1 MTDAVQE
8 QIRARYASLTAA
20 IERPAPTGELSE
32 AYGEMG
38 SVLMAARYA
47 EAPEPFYLNAQ
58 ALAPD
63 DRRWPYYLGHLYTT
77 QGAFQN
83 AAASF
88 DQALALQPDDVPALI
103 SLAEVHLAQGRP
115 EAAEPLLAQALALQS
130 DSVWARIG
138 LGRAALM
145 RQEYDQAVERLE
157 DALAVDPE
165 AADIRYP
172 LAMAYRGLGELEKAE
187 VHLQRRDE
195 GTVRRPDP
203 LMQAMRDSL
212 RSPSAYERE
221 GIQALGSGDWEAAA
235 AAFRR
240 GIELAPENPSL
251 RHRLGTA
258 LYMLGNERE
267 GQAQFEEAL
276 RVSPD
281 YAEAHYSLGL
291 ILEGSGRFEE
301 ALHRFSTA
309 VRHAPSYV
317 EARVRLARLLRRAGR
332 PNEALAEYDRVIAAD
347 PQGAEA
353 QFGYAMTLVLLGRY
367 QDARDRLETGMTRH
381 PDQPMFGKALARLL
395 AAAPDV
401 RTRDGQRALTLVQ
414 ELLAQERSFDLGEA
428 MAMALA
434 EVGRYEE
441 AASWQR
447 EVISMADAGGALRPR
462 AVDGRESPA
471 VRTRGTV
478 PHSLARRRDA
488 VNAFRDCRGR
498 ETSSLHRGQPKP
510 RYHRS
515 VREHSDGGQERDE
528 RRDRIL
534 GLRQRTGDHDLV
546 VTVRVRPVGNRPRR
560 PVVVLR
566 HLLRGYPLEP
576 ARIRRGLRHV
586 VGPLDHASQATMK
599 SRW

>member
-1 MTDAVQE
+1 MRRGPGLTTKRAPHRSQYCSPFHHLLLAWAVAIAAAGCAADPGAPASEESAPRAPDGQALRPTPLPDLSEMTDAVQE
-8 QIRARYASLTAA
+8 QIRARFASLKAA

-38 SVLMAARYA
+38 NVLMAARYA

-77 QGAFQN
+77 QGAFAM

-103 SLAEVHLAQGRP
+103 SLGEVHLAQGRP
-115 EAAEPLLAQALALQS
+115 EAAEPLLAQALALQP

-145 RQEYDQAVERLE
+145 RQEYQQAVERLE

-165 AADIRYP
+165 AADIHYP
-172 LAMAYRGLGELEKAE
+172 LAMAYRGLGELEEAE
-187 VHLQRRDE
+187 AHLQQRDS

-267 GQAQFEEAL
+267 GQAQFEAAL

-309 VRHAPSYV
+309 VRHEPSYV

-347 PQGAEA
+347 PEGAEA
-353 QFGYAMTLVLLGRY
+353 RFGYAMTLVLLGRY
-367 QDARDRLETGMTRH
+367 QEARERLEEGMTRH
-381 PDQPMFGKALARLL
+381 PDQPMFAKALARLL
-395 AAAPDV
+395 AAAPDARV
-401 RTRDGQRALTLVQ
+401 RDGQRALALVQ
-414 ELLAQERSFDLGEA
+414 ELLARERSFDLGEA

-434 EVGRYEE
+434 EVGRYAE

-447 EVISMADAGGALRPR
+447 EVMSMADQAG
-462 AVDGRESPA
+462 
-471 VRTRGTV
+471 
-478 PHSLARRRDA
+478 
-488 VNAFRDCRGR
+488 
-498 ETSSLHRGQPKP
+498 
-510 RYHRS
+510 RY
-515 VREHSDGGQERDE
+515 
-528 RRDRIL
+528 
-534 GLRQRTGDHDLV
+534 DLV
-546 VTVRVRPVGNRPRR
+546 QLMSGN
-560 PVVVLR
+560 LR
-566 HLLRGYPLEP
+566 LYERGEP
-576 ARIRRGLRHV
+576 
-586 VGPLDHASQATMK
+586 
-599 SRW
+599 SRTPWRDDEMP

>member
-1 MTDAVQE
+1 MRRQYAPSSRVATRAPRHSRCHAHRRGLLVTVAWAVAATLAGCTADTGAPAPGESLTTASGEQLQGTPLPDLSEMSTAVQD
-8 QIRARYASLTAA
+8 QIRERYASLASA
-20 IERPAPTGELSE
+20 IEQAATDGELSE

-38 SVLMAARYA
+38 NVLMAARYA
-47 EAPEPFYLNAQ
+47 DAPEPFYRNAQ

-77 QGAFQN
+77 QGAFAK

-88 DQALALQPDDVPALI
+88 DEALALQPDDVPTLI
-103 SLAEVHLAQGRP
+103 SLGEVHIAQGEP
-115 EAAEPLLAQALALQS
+115 EAAEPLLTKALSLQP
-130 DSVWARIG
+130 DSIWARIG

-145 RQEYDQAVERLE
+145 RQDYPLAVERLE

-165 AADIRYP
+165 AADIHYP
-172 LAMAYRGLGELEKAE
+172 LAMAYRGLGELEAAE
-187 VHLQRRDE
+187 AHLQLRGS

-212 RSPSAYERE
+212 QSPSAYERE

-258 LYMLGNERE
+258 LFMMGNQRE

-276 RVSPD
+276 RVSPQ

-309 VRHAPSYV
+309 VRHEPSYV
-317 EARVRLARLLRRAGR
+317 EARVRLARLLRRVGR
-332 PNEALAEYDRVIAAD
+332 WNEALSEYSRVIAAD

-353 QFGYAMTLVLLGRY
+353 PFGYAMTLALLGRY
-367 QDARDRLETGMTRH
+367 QEARDRLEDGIARY
-381 PDQPMFGKALARLL
+381 PDQQMFANALARLL
-395 AAAPDV
+395 AAAPDA
-401 RTRDGQRALTLVQ
+401 RARDGQRALTLVQ
-414 ELLAQERSFDLGEA
+414 ELLARERSFDLGEA

-434 EVGRYEE
+434 EVGRYAE

-447 EVISMADAGGALRPR
+447 EVMSMADQAGRYDLVQLMAGNLR
-462 AVDGRESPA
+462 
-471 VRTRGTV
+471 
-478 PHSLARRRDA
+478 L
-488 VNAFRDCRGR
+488 
-498 ETSSLHRGQPKP
+498 
-510 RYHRS
+510 Y
-515 VREHSDGGQERDE
+515 E
-528 RRDRIL
+528 RREPS
-534 GLRQRTGDHDLV
+534 RTPWRDDEM
-546 VTVRVRPVGNRPRR
+546 P
-560 PVVVLR
+560 
-566 HLLRGYPLEP
+566 
-576 ARIRRGLRHV
+576 
-586 VGPLDHASQATMK
+586 
-599 SRW
+599 

>member
-1 MTDAVQE
+1 MRRGPGLPARRAPDRSRRPPHRSRCYGAWATWPRTGTNDSQRRPHRSRCYAAFHYGLLAWAVAIAVAGCAADPGTPASEESAPNAPDGQPLRPTPLPDLSEMTDAVQE
-8 QIRARYASLTAA
+8 QIRARYAALTSA

-32 AYGEMG
+32 AYGGMG
-38 SVLMAARYA
+38 NVLMAARYA

-77 QGAFQN
+77 QGAFEK

-88 DQALALQPDDVPALI
+88 DQALALLPDDVPALI

-115 EAAEPLLAQALALQS
+115 EAAEPLLTQALALQP

-138 LGRAALM
+138 SGRAALM

-165 AADIRYP
+165 AADIHYP

-187 VHLQRRDE
+187 AHLQRRDE

-258 LYMLGNERE
+258 LYMLGNERA
-267 GQAQFEEAL
+267 GQAQFEAAL

-281 YAEAHYSLGL
+281 HAEAHYSLGL
-291 ILEGSGRFEE
+291 ILEGNGRFEE

-347 PQGAEA
+347 LQGAEA
-353 QFGYAMTLVLLGRY
+353 RFGYAMTLVLLGRY
-367 QDARDRLETGMTRH
+367 QDASDRLEAGMTRW
-381 PDQPMFGKALARLL
+381 PDQPMFAKALARLL
-395 AAAPDV
+395 AAAPDA
-401 RTRDGQRALTLVQ
+401 RTRDGQRALALVQ
-414 ELLAQERSFDLGEA
+414 ELLARERSFDLGEA

-434 EVGRYEE
+434 EVGRYAE

-447 EVISMADAGGALRPR
+447 EVMSMADQAG
-462 AVDGRESPA
+462 
-471 VRTRGTV
+471 
-478 PHSLARRRDA
+478 
-488 VNAFRDCRGR
+488 
-498 ETSSLHRGQPKP
+498 
-510 RYHRS
+510 RY
-515 VREHSDGGQERDE
+515 
-528 RRDRIL
+528 
-534 GLRQRTGDHDLV
+534 DLV
-546 VTVRVRPVGNRPRR
+546 QLMAGN
-560 PVVVLR
+560 LR
-566 HLLRGYPLEP
+566 LYERGEP
-576 ARIRRGLRHV
+576 
-586 VGPLDHASQATMK
+586 
-599 SRW
+599 SRTPWRDDEMP

>member
-1 MTDAVQE
+1 MRRGSGLPAMRAPLRSRRAPHHSRCCAAFRHGLLAWAVAAALAGCTADPGAPASEASAPTAPDGQPLRPTPLPDLSEMTAAVRE

-20 IERPAPTGELSE
+20 IERTAPTGELSE

-38 SVLMAARYA
+38 NVLLAARYA

-58 ALAPD
+58 TLAPD

-77 QGAFQN
+77 RGAFES

-88 DQALALQPDDVPALI
+88 DQALALRPDDVPALI
-103 SLAEVHLAQGRP
+103 SLGEVHLAQGRP
-115 EAAEPLLAQALALQS
+115 EAAEPLLAQALALQP

-145 RQEYDQAVERLE
+145 RQEYHDAVERLE
-157 DALAVDPE
+157 DALAVDPD
-165 AADIRYP
+165 AADIHYP

-187 VHLQRRDE
+187 AHLQQRDD

-240 GIELAPENPSL
+240 GIELAPENPAL

-258 LYMLGNERE
+258 LYMLGNERD
-267 GQAQFEEAL
+267 GQAQFEAAL

-309 VRHAPSYV
+309 VRHEPSYV
-317 EARVRLARLLRRAGR
+317 EARIRLARLLRRVGR

-353 QFGYAMTLVLLGRY
+353 RFGYAMALVLLGRY
-367 QDARDRLETGMTRH
+367 QDASDRLEEGMTRW
-381 PDQPMFGKALARLL
+381 PDQPMFAKALARLL
-395 AAAPDV
+395 AAAPDA
-401 RTRDGQRALTLVQ
+401 RTRDGQRALALVQ
-414 ELLAQERSFDLGEA
+414 ELLARERSFDLGEA

-434 EVGRYEE
+434 EIGRYAE

-447 EVISMADAGGALRPR
+447 EVISMAAQAGR
-462 AVDGRESPA
+462 
-471 VRTRGTV
+471 
-478 PHSLARRRDA
+478 
-488 VNAFRDCRGR
+488 N
-498 ETSSLHRGQPKP
+498 
-510 RYHRS
+510 
-515 VREHSDGGQERDE
+515 
-528 RRDRIL
+528 
-534 GLRQRTGDHDLV
+534 DLV
-546 VTVRVRPVGNRPRR
+546 QLMAGN
-560 PVVVLR
+560 LR
-566 HLLRGYPLEP
+566 LYERGEP
-576 ARIRRGLRHV
+576 
-586 VGPLDHASQATMK
+586 
-599 SRW
+599 SRTPWRDDEMP

>member
-1 MTDAVQE
+1 MLLAWAVAIAAAGCAADRGAPASDESAPRAPDGQALRPTPLPDLSQMTAAVQE

-20 IERPAPTGELSE
+20 IERPAATGELSE

-38 SVLMAARYA
+38 NVLMAARYA

-58 ALAPD
+58 SLAPD
-63 DRRWPYYLGHLYTT
+63 DARWPYYLGHLYTT
-77 QGAFQN
+77 QGAFER

-88 DQALALQPDDVPALI
+88 DQALALQPDDVPTLI
-103 SLAEVHLAQGRP
+103 SLGEVHLARGRP
-115 EAAEPLLAQALALQS
+115 EAAEPLLTQALALQPG
-130 DSVWARIG
+130 SVWARIG
-138 LGRAALM
+138 SGRAALM
-145 RQEYDQAVERLE
+145 RREYNQAVARLE

-165 AADIRYP
+165 AADIHYP
-172 LAMAYRGLGELEKAE
+172 LAMAYRGLGEREKAE
-187 VHLQRRDE
+187 AHLQRRDE

-258 LYMLGNERE
+258 LYMLGNERA

-317 EARVRLARLLRRAGR
+317 EARVRRARLLRRMGR
-332 PNEALAEYDRVIAAD
+332 PNEALAEYDHVIAAADAQD
-347 PQGAEA
+347 PEA
-353 QFGYAMTLVLLGRY
+353 RFGYAMTLVLLGRY
-367 QDARDRLETGMTRH
+367 QDASDRLEEGMTRYA
-381 PDQPMFGKALARLL
+381 DQPMFAKALARLL
-395 AAAPDV
+395 AAAPDA
-401 RTRDGQRALTLVQ
+401 RARDGQRALALVQ
-414 ELLAQERSFDLGEA
+414 ELLARERSFDLGEA

-434 EVGRYEE
+434 EVGRYAE

-447 EVISMADAGGALRPR
+447 EVMSMAAQAGR
-462 AVDGRESPA
+462 
-471 VRTRGTV
+471 
-478 PHSLARRRDA
+478 
-488 VNAFRDCRGR
+488 N
-498 ETSSLHRGQPKP
+498 
-510 RYHRS
+510 
-515 VREHSDGGQERDE
+515 
-528 RRDRIL
+528 
-534 GLRQRTGDHDLV
+534 DLV
-546 VTVRVRPVGNRPRR
+546 QLMAGN
-560 PVVVLR
+560 LR
-566 HLLRGYPLEP
+566 LYERGEP
-576 ARIRRGLRHV
+576 
-586 VGPLDHASQATMK
+586 
-599 SRW
+599 SRTPWRDDEMP